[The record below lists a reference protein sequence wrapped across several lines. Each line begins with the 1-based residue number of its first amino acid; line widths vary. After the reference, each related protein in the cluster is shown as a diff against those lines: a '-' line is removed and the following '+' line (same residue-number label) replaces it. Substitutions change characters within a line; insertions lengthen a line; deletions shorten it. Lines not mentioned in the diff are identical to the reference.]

1 MTVLSY
7 CVTVLQYQQTKTN
20 VKQKRL
26 GALKTQ
32 AVSIPPGLIVVN
44 ATEDYNYR
52 ITNAT
57 VRFVY
62 FLFVTE
68 KRKLTY

>member
-1 MTVLSY
+1 
-7 CVTVLQYQQTKTN
+7 

-44 ATEDYNYR
+44 AKEDYNYR
-52 ITNAT
+52 ITNAR

-62 FLFVTE
+62 FQVHSGNLFVTE
-68 KRKLTY
+68 KRLIRIILPIKPSIKNA